1 MVTFNRHLID
11 YYSDISI
18 YSTAFKAPYGVPFWL
33 RLRCWCG
40 HWLLGRSSIS
50 HPLKVSDPFLGSL
63 GLQGR
68 NWTIILNIL
77 NASRPSLKATSLK
90 LQPTKSQVLI
100 PELKITF
107 AHWLETLGCLRS
119 KWSCCK
125 SNSEFFLGRWKVA
138 KLVNLNSSLMSITS
152 WRSNTSHPTHVLRP
166 THNAQNG
173 NKVWFFRYLDRNIC
187 DVKTIC

>member
-1 MVTFNRHLID
+1 MATFNRHLID

-119 KWSCCK
+119 MWSCCK
-125 SNSEFFLGRWKVA
+125 SNSEFFSR
-138 KLVNLNSSLMSITS
+138 SLKSCQACKSEFKSHVHHIMTIKHIPPNPCFTS
-152 WRSNTSHPTHVLRP
+152 
-166 THNAQNG
+166 NAQCSEWQQS
-173 NKVWFFRYLDRNIC
+173 VIF
-187 DVKTIC
+187 